1 LDYGQKDTQSSVF
14 ERKIAI
20 HCPHVDYFD
29 GVYKKLTFL
38 QSFFSAR
45 CNLDHFATLHLNPV
59 EILADELLVAV
70 VADAVVDDTAVAAEE
85 HPGCVVAV
93 ALAPTSS
100 AEELAAVAAV
110 CVEYAEAA
118 VDTVAVDTAAVD
130 AVAVVVV
137 VVVVVVAGTLFPGHG
152 SAVVARTAYVA
163 WE

>member
-1 LDYGQKDTQSSVF
+1 MRRVAYFWITDKKTQSSVF

-20 HCPHVDYFD
+20 HCPRVDYLD
-29 GVYKKLTFL
+29 GVDKKLTFW

-45 CNLDHFATLHLNPV
+45 CNLDHSATLHLNPV
-59 EILADELLVAV
+59 EILAAELLVAV

-85 HPGCVVAV
+85 LPGCVVAV
-93 ALAPTSS
+93 APAPTSS
-100 AEELAAVAAV
+100 AEELAAAV

-130 AVAVVVV
+130 AV
-137 VVVVVVAGTLFPGHG
+137 VVVAGTLFPGHG
-152 SAVVARTAYVA
+152 SAVVARTAYAV